1 MIKKSMSLQILYN
14 WEEEALIMLI
24 KKSKSHKSREKGIS
38 GFEKEE
44 RVVSENQIQ
53 IKMDMNCIK
62 ALKNTPFDEYLEIGS
77 NYQII
82 IL

>member
-62 ALKNTPFDEYLEIGS
+62 ALKNTHLMKIWE
-77 NYQII
+77 
-82 IL
+82 